1 MDDIPLVARVVLS
14 TAPMERVVVFDLL
27 IKNGGS
33 LDVNT
38 ISEGLRVSEPTARRT
53 MIELFALELVDKQKT
68 GEFDNSILRID
79 IVEQFRWCLG
89 RDFRHLIA
97 GFSPT
102 RISSK
107 SASFGKRSSKRGDT
121 VDGDSTK
128 LKEKGT
134 PHPDDISFWQTYDLL
149 EKILKHIEK
158 KIGGHPTV
166 LWSGR
171 GYHIIQPIDCPMDLD
186 NIDKFPP
193 LVVDKDVNKA
203 FLQFAAEYLSN
214 NKKDGCNNTSLKSCL
229 LRIPGSLNSKC
240 KEEEGKDPEVKIRQE
255 WDGHRPDFRLLLGS
269 FYSYLVGKRAKEL
282 QEREKYQRLE
292 VNNNSSKVINWIE
305 RLLQTPLDDYRKYC
319 VDLIMVPYLIV
330 RGGMID
336 EDQIMSIVM
345 QWADRCDKVEPL
357 RPRYYEFERRV
368 RARID
373 SVMRDMIPPVSWSRL
388 LEDNPDLAQKL
399 SGREGF

>member
-1 MDDIPLVARVVLS
+1 MSALYSQQLPS
-14 TAPMERVVVFDLL
+14 ERENEEKSGCV
-27 IKNGGS
+27 G
-33 LDVNT
+33 
-38 ISEGLRVSEPTARRT
+38 
-53 MIELFALELVDKQKT
+53 
-68 GEFDNSILRID
+68 
-79 IVEQFRWCLG
+79 
-89 RDFRHLIA
+89 
-97 GFSPT
+97 GFSFSFSQVQSGLDFILKHLSGPQFPRCIMVSASRGQKEVDYKDLAMLYYQGALWQDC
-102 RISSK
+102 RISAFYPGQKNPDLIFIDLDRKDFKSERALK
-107 SASFGKRSSKRGDT
+107 SALT
-121 VDGDSTK
+121 
-128 LKEKGT
+128 
-134 PHPDDISFWQTYDLL
+134 
-149 EKILKHIEK
+149 KILKRIRK

-171 GYHIIQPIDCPMDLD
+171 GYHIIQPIDCHVDLD
-186 NIDKFPP
+186 KVDKFIP
-193 LVVDKDVNKA
+193 LVWDKDVNKG

-240 KEEEGKDPEVKIRQE
+240 KEEEGKDPEVKIIQE
-255 WDGHRPDFRLLLGS
+255 WDGRRPDFRLLLGS
-269 FYSYLVGKRAKEL
+269 FSSYLVGKRAKEL

-319 VDLIMVPYLIV
+319 VDLIMIPYLIV
-330 RGGMID
+330 RRGMID

-388 LEDNPDLAQKL
+388 LEHNPDLAQKL